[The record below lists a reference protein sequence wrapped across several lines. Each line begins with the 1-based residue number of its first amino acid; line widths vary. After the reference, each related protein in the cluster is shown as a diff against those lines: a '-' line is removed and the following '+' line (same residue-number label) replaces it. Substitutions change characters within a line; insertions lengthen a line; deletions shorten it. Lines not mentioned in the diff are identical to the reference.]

1 MLNWRYQQQFTQI
14 NDGISESILTVSS
27 ADNMLLSNGRIIT
40 E

>member
-1 MLNWRYQQQFTQI
+1 MLNWPYQQQFTQH

-27 ADNMLLSNGRIIT
+27 ADNMLLSNGMIIT